1 MSPRKWPR
9 RLEDILDAISEIRS
23 FVAGMPYDQ
32 FRSDAKTLKAVE
44 ADLMIIGEAAGH
56 IPDDVQ
62 QANPE
67 VPWHLMRA
75 MRNRI
80 VHVYFDI
87 DPPPYTAVPDC
98 MSDLERF
105 LHATDDSLPVPV
117 RAGLAHVQFETIY
130 PFLDGNGRVGRLLIT
145 FLLCHA
151 GVLREPLLYL
161 SLHFKQNRSAYY
173 ELLDRVRRQGDWETW
188 LEFFLEGVKE
198 VSKGAVSAAERLS
211 KMLRTDRGRIGATGR
226 RAGSALRVHEAL
238 KARPILSMPDV
249 CNATSLSFPAAS
261 SAMDLLVGLGI
272 AKELTGKRRNRLFVY
287 DRYLAILND
296 GTERP

>member
-87 DPPPYTAVPDC
+87 DPRILWDTIQQ
-98 MSDLERF
+98 DL
-105 LHATDDSLPVPV
+105 
-117 RAGLAHVQFETIY
+117 
-130 PFLDGNGRVGRLLIT
+130 
-145 FLLCHA
+145 
-151 GVLREPLLYL
+151 PLLE
-161 SLHFKQNRSAYY
+161 KAIKK
-173 ELLDRVRRQGDWETW
+173 LLEKD
-188 LEFFLEGVKE
+188 
-198 VSKGAVSAAERLS
+198 
-211 KMLRTDRGRIGATGR
+211 
-226 RAGSALRVHEAL
+226 
-238 KARPILSMPDV
+238 
-249 CNATSLSFPAAS
+249 N
-261 SAMDLLVGLGI
+261 
-272 AKELTGKRRNRLFVY
+272 
-287 DRYLAILND
+287 
-296 GTERP
+296 